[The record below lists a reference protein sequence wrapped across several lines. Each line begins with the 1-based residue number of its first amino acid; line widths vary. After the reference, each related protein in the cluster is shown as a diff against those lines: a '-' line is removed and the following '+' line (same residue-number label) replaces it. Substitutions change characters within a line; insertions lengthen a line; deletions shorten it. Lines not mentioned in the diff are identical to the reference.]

1 MAHPGERRE
10 IDDGYHYFSEVLKF
24 RLSLQEALNSPAPT
38 GGDTDARPHP
48 ALPSP
53 APKTLGHETASL
65 SGKATLM
72 STLVPF
78 AAAAGTTS
86 ELPTDLMST
95 IAIMVAIMLLGFAV
109 SWARNVMVAVWQ
121 MTRMLLSSL
130 GVVVLVFFS
139 LVALIGA
146 LVVSALGR

>member
-1 MAHPGERRE
+1 
-10 IDDGYHYFSEVLKF
+10 
-24 RLSLQEALNSPAPT
+24 
-38 GGDTDARPHP
+38 
-48 ALPSP
+48 
-53 APKTLGHETASL
+53 
-65 SGKATLM
+65 M